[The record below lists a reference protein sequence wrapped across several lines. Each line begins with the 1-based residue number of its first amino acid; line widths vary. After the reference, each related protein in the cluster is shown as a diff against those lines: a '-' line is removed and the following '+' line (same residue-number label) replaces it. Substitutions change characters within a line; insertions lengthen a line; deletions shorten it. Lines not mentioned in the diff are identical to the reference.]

1 MAMMV
6 LLLSRSENFPHD
18 EMVIM
23 LHNWLRIVRPI
34 RQGKPQCTHH
44 EYNEKRYCNIDGKN
58 PGGIEYKHLMKLLF
72 DKDCLNDRKIFA
84 FKGRDW
90 ISGVR
95 ERMITPIRPTVP
107 PVIYMTPY
115 AIRS

>member
-1 MAMMV
+1 
-6 LLLSRSENFPHD
+6 
-18 EMVIM
+18 MVIM